1 MQLDPAPLNFLHL
14 SPNAQRVLG
23 SLAEKEMTVPDTYP
37 LTINALITAAN
48 QTTNRFPVMD
58 LSTDDITAAVTEL
71 RVEHRLVRLIPSG
84 AGSRVDKYRHV
95 LEDRFGL
102 SRPEKAI
109 LAVLLLRG
117 PQTLGEIKIRTQRMH
132 DFVDLGAIDQV
143 LDRMAD
149 PTQLADASEPTDARD
164 TGILRTASTS
174 GAVTTFPEGYART
187 WQSPL
192 IVRLP
197 RQPGQHEP
205 RVMHLLGGEVDATS
219 IAMEGP
225 SSPRQGGQTST
236 SSAELADRVSTLEA
250 EVASLRIE
258 IQSLR
263 DLFS

>member
-1 MQLDPAPLNFLHL
+1 MQL

-37 LTINALITAAN
+37 MTVNALVTAAN

-58 LSTDDITAAVTEL
+58 LSQDEVMQAVNDL
-71 RVEHRLVRLIPSG
+71 RVEQRLVRLIPSG
-84 AGSRVDKYRHV
+84 ACSRVDKYRHV
-95 LEDRFGL
+95 LEDRLGL

-109 LAVLLLRG
+109 LTVLLLRG

-132 DFVDLGAIDQV
+132 DFADLSAIDKV
-143 LDRMAD
+143 LDRLAD
-149 PTQLADASEPTDARD
+149 PTQVADPSEATDARD

-174 GAVTTFPEGYART
+174 GAVTTFPDGYART
-187 WQSPL
+187 WPSPL

-205 RVMHLLGGEVDATS
+205 RVMHLLGGEVDAS
-219 IAMEGP
+219 SVAMEGP

-236 SSAELADRVSTLEA
+236 ASLELADRLSTLEA
-250 EVASLRIE
+250 EVAALRIE
-258 IQSLR
+258 LQTLR
-263 DLFS
+263 DALGA